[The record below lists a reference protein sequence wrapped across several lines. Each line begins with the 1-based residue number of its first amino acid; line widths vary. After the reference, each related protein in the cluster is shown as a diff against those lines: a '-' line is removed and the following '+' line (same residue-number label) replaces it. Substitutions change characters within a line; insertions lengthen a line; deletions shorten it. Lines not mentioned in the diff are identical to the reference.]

1 METGLSQGTDQLTVF
16 AAKKGGVFSA
26 QFVFRAWFFY
36 RTVVFPEENV
46 SLQKGNGK
54 LFINGLR
61 LGVNS
66 GFPEFVAWQLYGED
80 LFRRKWQKENS
91 GEP

>member
-1 METGLSQGTDQLTVF
+1 METGLSQGKDQLTVL
-16 AAKKGGVFSA
+16 AAKKGGAFSC
-26 QFVFRAWFFY
+26 QVVFRAWFFD

-66 GFPEFVAWQLYGED
+66 GFLKSVAWQLDGED